1 MQLPAGLRLDI
12 STNPTHEESDFL
24 AYRLEDFNDIH
35 WPGHQR
41 WSPLGLFI
49 RRDAEIVAGLVGHIY
64 AGGLFVHYL
73 WLSEALRG
81 QGIGRQLLTE
91 AEDHAR
97 RHGCHLIWLDTYSF
111 QAPGFYQRLGYQI
124 FGELDY
130 PDDRKRLFLHKRLS
144 PADASS

>member
-1 MQLPAGLRLDI
+1 M
-12 STNPTHEESDFL
+12 
-24 AYRLEDFNDIH
+24 
-35 WPGHQR
+35 
-41 WSPLGLFI
+41 
-49 RRDAEIVAGLVGHIY
+49 
-64 AGGLFVHYL
+64 HYL
-73 WLSEALRG
+73 WLSEAVRG

-97 RHGCHLIWLDTYSF
+97 RHGCHQIWLDTYSF